1 MEKIKEFK
9 ETMTRRVHTFYCD
22 DCGEEI
28 MTCKEWNDRTFVRP
42 DMSDFNIRHMKLK
55 GEYCDKCAEIR
66 RHKAL
71 VELIVN
77 DYLKTVRDIEEVT
90 NYSSEQAQRILAEVE
105 ARKALAEV
113 MRYKDGEEE

>member
-9 ETMTRRVHTFYCD
+9 ETMTRRVHMFYCD

-42 DMSDFNIRHMKLK
+42 DMSDFNICHMKLK

-77 DYLKTVRDIEEVT
+77 VAECSPTVVGEYFIVT
-90 NYSSEQAQRILAEVE
+90 MPLAI
-105 ARKALAEV
+105 ALAIVEGV
-113 MRYKDGEEE
+113 IEN